1 MLKFTFCSSILR
13 NRNLYASF
21 SAWFS
26 KHSAVELIL
35 VLIAF
40 VQYVTLFKIHFNSAS
55 SPVTFLSGRF
65 SSD

>member
-1 MLKFTFCSSILR
+1 MLKFTFCCSILR
-13 NRNLYASF
+13 NRNFYASF
-21 SAWFS
+21 ST
-26 KHSAVELIL
+26 AVDLIL

-40 VQYVTLFKIHFNSAS
+40 VQYITLFKVHFNSSS